1 MFPPIFGPVVQLVRT
16 LACHARGRRFEPD
29 PGRQKFASVA
39 QSVEQGTENPRVDGS
54 IPSGGTIYADVAH
67 LVERHLA
74 KVEVAG
80 SSPVIRSTAKAL
92 IGCFLCINFID
103 GVIAKW

>member
-1 MFPPIFGPVVQLVRT
+1 MRFRNGSVVQLVRT
-16 LACHARGRRFEPD
+16 LACHARGRRFDPD
-29 PGRQKFASVA
+29 PSRHIFASVA
-39 QSVEQGTENPRVDGS
+39 QSVEQGTENPRVGGS
-54 IPSGGTIYADVAH
+54 IPPGGTNSANVAH

-80 SSPVIRSTAKAL
+80 SSPVVRS
-92 IGCFLCINFID
+92 NFF